1 MNPFKYISYGTA
13 VLAALLFHSAAV
25 ADTANI
31 ADELVVTSETSV
43 SLGYQS
49 FSLRDEP
56 GRAAEYR
63 SFSSSPTLG
72 LTTFNDTA

>member
-1 MNPFKYISYGTA
+1 MRGLLHIWIKEVTVNPFKYISYGTA

-49 FSLRDEP
+49 FSLRD
-56 GRAAEYR
+56 
-63 SFSSSPTLG
+63 
-72 LTTFNDTA
+72 